1 VSKEIKFQR
10 KSLGADELNCASNKH
25 LKIDLYA
32 LTLFSNPKNKKKQ
45 KKLSILG
52 SIWFEL

>member
-32 LTLFSNPKNKKKQ
+32 LTLFSNPKNKKK
-45 KKLSILG
+45 LSILG